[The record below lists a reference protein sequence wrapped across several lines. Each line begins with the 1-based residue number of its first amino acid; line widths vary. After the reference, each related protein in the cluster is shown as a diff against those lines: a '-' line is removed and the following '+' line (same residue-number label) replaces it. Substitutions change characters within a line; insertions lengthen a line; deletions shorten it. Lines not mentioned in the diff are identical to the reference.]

1 MSISQTNEETLRNF
15 NHGIY
20 TIRRC
25 LETITHFNERHF
37 NLSDFS
43 EDYAKEISENYK
55 MIHKTLNEMY
65 IKNLK
70 GLCVIARQN
79 VQMALMNDGK
89 YKDLCMSIVEERM
102 KIEKMLKGL
111 D

>member
-1 MSISQTNEETLRNF
+1 
-15 NHGIY
+15 
-20 TIRRC
+20 
-25 LETITHFNERHF
+25 
-37 NLSDFS
+37 
-43 EDYAKEISENYK
+43 
-55 MIHKTLNEMY
+55 MY